1 MQVKVVA
8 DLYINY
14 YFIYYI
20 MTTLDTKVPS
30 GFNH

>member
-14 YFIYYI
+14 YFIYYTI
-20 MTTLDTKVPS
+20 VTFSTKVPS
-30 GFNH
+30 GFSH